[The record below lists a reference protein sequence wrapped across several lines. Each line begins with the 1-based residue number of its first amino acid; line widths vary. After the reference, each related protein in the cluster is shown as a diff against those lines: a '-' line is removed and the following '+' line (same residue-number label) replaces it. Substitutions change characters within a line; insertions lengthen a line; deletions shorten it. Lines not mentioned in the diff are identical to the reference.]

1 MFSKKL
7 SVLVFVLMFTSIDCQ
22 TNDSICGYLLK
33 EGRVK
38 DLGLY
43 RFVSMDGNSSY
54 RLFSRD
60 TNDCTDNNCTYS
72 KEYEL
77 EVTNSSVSA
86 RPSPITDPYGVH
98 KFYAGYSRLTLGYTN
113 CWVLIETVCLL

>member
-1 MFSKKL
+1 MFSKMI
-7 SVLVFVLMFTSIDCQ
+7 SVLVLVLMFTSIDCQ
-22 TNDSICGYLLK
+22 SNQSICDYILK

-43 RFVSMDGNSSY
+43 RFVSKEGNSSY

-60 TNDCTDNNCTYS
+60 TKDCPYNNCGLT

-77 EVTNSSVSA
+77 EITNSSVSA
-86 RPSPITDPYGVH
+86 RPSPITEPYGVH
-98 KFYAGYSRLTLGYTN
+98 KFYAGYSKLNSVYTN
-113 CWVLIETVCLL
+113 CRVGLVSLLR